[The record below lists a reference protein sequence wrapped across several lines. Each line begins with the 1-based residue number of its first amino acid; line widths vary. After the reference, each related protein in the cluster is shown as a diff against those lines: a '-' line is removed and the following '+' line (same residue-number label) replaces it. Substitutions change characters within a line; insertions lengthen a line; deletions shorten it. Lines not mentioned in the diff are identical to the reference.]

1 MSMLLTGVV
10 LFQNFGTLKWCS
22 EYSKDFEGPKQSFR
36 LKQNSQIVSPTLERH
51 YIVFDWTIRSKR
63 AMGSQRVNRI

>member
-1 MSMLLTGVV
+1 MLLTGVV

-51 YIVFDWTIRSKR
+51 YIVFD
-63 AMGSQRVNRI
+63 